1 MIGLCCLRKKTC
13 ALRLWKR
20 LGLLPSEKD
29 VYALNNWA
37 VVFGKRHTHSGCCL
51 RKKTLAFGLLPLQKK
66 TFTLGLLPWETATHI
81 RASALGKILG
91 PSIAFG
97 KRLRLSPS
105 EKVASAYLPTEQVAS
120 MCHSHKTIYRSH
132 CSASA
137 STDLC
142 PFLCTL
148 KSRFTEKSWERWH

>member
-1 MIGLCCLRKKTC
+1 MLPSEKDLCSSSLEKTRAIAFGKRRVRVKYLGCCLRKKTHTF
-13 ALRLWKR
+13 
-20 LGLLPSEKD
+20 GLLPSEKD
-29 VYALNNWA
+29 TCIRA
-37 VVFGKRHTHSGCCL
+37 S
-51 RKKTLAFGLLPLQKK
+51 AFGKK
-66 TFTLGLLPWETATHI
+66 TFTLGLLPWETDTHI